1 MERYLRILQPTKV
14 YSKHSSISREIK
26 ILEPDT
32 IISFNREKRRDK
44 INWMEIYLDNKEVAY
59 IKKDPLSFYKCEDVE
74 LNDDST
80 QGFNF
85 TYKNEDNPP
94 FGSIFFQEGTADL
107 INKGNVKAEC
117 VEDSE
122 KNKKHY
128 ISMDYDKDL
137 VEVNPITLNKGE
149 QFYVINNVYG
159 KSNIFI
165 EIDNFKGKK
174 GFILKKTSYV
184 NKEDKW
190 IQPFSI
196 VIMIVVIGGMILAGL
211 SAGWLVISGLMI
223 IPAVIIAVISIF
235 AIQIAIMIL
244 KGIFNMIRKRL

>member
-14 YSKHSSISREIK
+14 YSKHSSIAREIK
-26 ILEPDT
+26 TLEPDT

-44 INWMEIYLDNKEVAY
+44 VNWMEIYLENKEVAY
-59 IKKDPLSFYKCEDVE
+59 IKKNSVDFYKCEDVE
-74 LNDDST
+74 LDDDYS

-85 TYKNEDNPP
+85 TYKNEENPT
-94 FGSIFFQEGTADL
+94 FGSIFFQEGTTDI
-107 INKGNVKAEC
+107 INIGNIKAEC

-122 KNKKHY
+122 KDKKHY
-128 ISMDYDKDL
+128 VSLDYDKDL
-137 VEVNPITLNKGE
+137 VEVNPISLNKGE

-174 GFILKKTSYV
+174 GFILKKSSYV
-184 NKEDKW
+184 NKGDKW

-196 VIMIVVIGGMILAGL
+196 VIMIVVIGGLILAGL

-223 IPAVIIAVISIF
+223 IPAIIVALVAVF